1 MKRVRRTKAQWQELI
16 KTFEASGL
24 RAVDFCGQHDIDP
37 KYFSKK
43 KIEYGFKPKHNNDFV
58 KVQVENSALNVGILL
73 SIKHS
78 NCSIDFYQLPDVE
91 YLSQLMST
99 MR

>member
-1 MKRVRRTKAQWQELI
+1 MKRIRRTKAQWQDLI
-16 KTFEASGL
+16 KTFEVSGL
-24 RAVDFCGQHDIDP
+24 RAVEFCGQHDIDP

-43 KIEYGFKPKHNNDFV
+43 KSECNFKAKHNNDFV
-58 KVQVENSALNVGILL
+58 KVQVDHSASKVGILL
-73 SIKHS
+73 SIKQT

-99 MR
+99 MQ